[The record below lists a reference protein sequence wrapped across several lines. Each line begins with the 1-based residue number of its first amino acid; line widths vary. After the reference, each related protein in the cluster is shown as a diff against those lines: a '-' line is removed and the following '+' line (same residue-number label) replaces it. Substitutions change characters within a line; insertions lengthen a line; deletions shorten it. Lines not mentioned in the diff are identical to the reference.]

1 MVVSTVST
9 NRLEVRNLYK
19 TFPVEP
25 DSSERFTVLEN
36 INFTVRDKEIIALIG
51 SSGCGKTTLLRIIH
65 GLLEQDSGEILVGG
79 KPVYGPGHDRGMVF
93 QHAGLLP
100 WRTALQNVE
109 FGLEIKKVP
118 AAERR
123 EISMRYLKLV
133 GLEGAEHRH
142 PHQLSGGMQ
151 QRVGLARA
159 LAIDPQALLMDE
171 PFSALDAQTRESL
184 QAELLDI
191 HDRTNKTIIFVTHDL
206 DEAVYLAD
214 RVVVLAPHPGRIQA
228 IVDIDIERPRPNP
241 TELKGQPR
249 YFELRTEIWQIL
261 RSTMVA

>member
-1 MVVSTVST
+1 
-9 NRLEVRNLYK
+9 
-19 TFPVEP
+19 FPVEP

-142 PHQLSGGMQ
+142 PHQLSGG
-151 QRVGLARA
+151 
-159 LAIDPQALLMDE
+159 
-171 PFSALDAQTRESL
+171 
-184 QAELLDI
+184 
-191 HDRTNKTIIFVTHDL
+191 
-206 DEAVYLAD
+206 
-214 RVVVLAPHPGRIQA
+214 
-228 IVDIDIERPRPNP
+228 
-241 TELKGQPR
+241 
-249 YFELRTEIWQIL
+249 
-261 RSTMVA
+261 